1 MKSRMLPGQSKSMP
15 NSQIQEVVDTGS
27 ASVNV
32 ISPEDL
38 DIFQGVYEFFSWVGQ
53 HCLNL

>member
-1 MKSRMLPGQSKSMP
+1 MLPGQSKSMP